1 MLYMIEAEIDY
12 AALTDRRGEVL
23 AAEHARTQSL
33 YEEGIAVA
41 EWRIAS
47 GSGVIAIWD
56 CESHEKLNEILRG
69 LPLSPYIRRTQVTPL
84 IPHPLWPDGRN
95 YAGGKA

>member
-12 AALTDRRGEVL
+12 AALGDKRDEVL
-23 AAEHARTQSL
+23 ASEHARTKKL
-33 YEEGIAVA
+33 HEEGIAIA

-47 GSGVIAIWD
+47 GAGVVAVWD
-56 CESHEKLNEILRG
+56 CESHEKLNELLRG
-69 LPLSPYIRRTQVTPL
+69 LPIARYISRTQVTPL

-95 YAGGKA
+95 YAGD